1 MEKKRT
7 QFSGKIGF
15 ILAAAGSAVGLG
27 NIWRFPYLAAE
38 YGGGTFLFFY
48 ILFAI
53 TFGFSLMIAEVGLGR
68 KTGRGVV
75 GTFQALDK
83 RFTFMGWLTML
94 VPILTLPYYS
104 VTGGWVMHYAMLFL
118 TGQGAKTAETVFFQ
132 SFSANPL
139 WPVFWLCIF
148 VAISCII
155 VMFGVKKGIERT
167 SKIFLPILIAL
178 NIAIAIY
185 VMTLPGA
192 LDGVLYYITPDFS
205 KLSFGTIIAALG
217 QLFYSMSLAMGIMF
231 TYGSYLNKKENLEAS
246 VRHIELFDTGIAFLS
261 GLMILPTVFVFSG
274 GDANVLNSGSS
285 LLFITMPQV
294 FMSMP
299 FGQAVGAV
307 FFILV
312 FFAALTSAISFVET
326 IVSVF
331 QDQFGWKRIPICIGT
346 CLGAI
351 VIGLAAAWGF
361 GWWSGFTIFGMNIS
375 DFLDFFTNSI
385 LMPISALFT
394 CIFLG
399 FIVGTSVVADEV
411 KLSSRF
417 RSEKMFVVITKW
429 IAPVCIVTIL
439 ITSILSAA
447 GLFAI

>member
-53 TFGFSLMIAEVGLGR
+53 TFGFSLMIAEVALGR
-68 KTGRGVV
+68 KTGRGVG
-75 GTFQALDK
+75 GTVQSLDT

-104 VTGGWVMHYAMLFL
+104 VTGGWVMHYGMLFL
-118 TGQGAKTAETVFFQ
+118 TGQGAKTAETGFFQ

-148 VAISCII
+148 VAISCI
-155 VMFGVKKGIERT
+155 V
-167 SKIFLPILIAL
+167 L

-185 VMTLPGA
+185 VMTFPGA

-261 GLMILPTVFVFSG
+261 GLMILPAVFVFSG

-346 CLGAI
+346 CFGAI

-361 GWWSGFTIFGMNIS
+361 GWWSGVTIFGMNIS

-417 RSEKMFVVITKW
+417 RSEKMFIVITKW
-429 IAPVCIVTIL
+429 IAPVCIVAIL
-439 ITSILSAA
+439 VTSILSAA
-447 GLFAI
+447 GLFTI

>member
-7 QFSGKIGF
+7 QFSSKIGF

-38 YGGGTFLFFY
+38 YGGGIFLFTY
-48 ILFAI
+48 IILAI
-53 TFGFSLMIAEVGLGR
+53 TFGFCLTVTEIAIGR
-68 KTGRGVV
+68 KTG
-75 GTFQALDK
+75 TSFLNAYKKLDK
-83 RFTFMGWLTML
+83 RFAFIGIITLFI
-94 VPILTLPYYS
+94 PILILPYYS
-104 VTGGWVMHYAMLFL
+104 VIGGWVVHFASMFISGQGMQTANPDYFAGFISQPGWPILFL
-118 TGQGAKTAETVFFQ
+118 AIFLGLTA
-132 SFSANPL
+132 
-139 WPVFWLCIF
+139 
-148 VAISCII
+148 II
-155 VMFGVKKGIERT
+155 VMLGVKRGIELT
-167 SKIFLPILIAL
+167 CKIFMPMLVLMTVGL
-178 NIAIAIY
+178 AIY
-185 VMTLPGA
+185 IMTLPGA
-192 LDGVLYYITPDFS
+192 MEGVKHYLIPNFSDFS
-205 KLSFGTIIAALG
+205 FETVLAALG

-261 GLMILPTVFVFSG
+261 GLMILPAVFVFSG

-346 CLGAI
+346 CFGAI

-361 GWWSGFTIFGMNIS
+361 GWWSGVTIFGMNIS

-417 RSEKMFVVITKW
+417 RSEKMFIVITKW
-429 IAPVCIVTIL
+429 IAPVCIVAIL
-439 ITSILSAA
+439 VTSILSAA
-447 GLFAI
+447 GLFTI